1 MDNSFSPVIKR
12 CRKILRSLVLSG
24 AWIYQKTLGHTDNSA
39 PSGTLII
46 TDSRTGRNYSV
57 PIRNNAVKA
66 LDFIQITT
74 AGFGAE
80 AADHYDNS
88 LRVLDKG
95 LWNTAVTE
103 TSITYIDGKAGH
115 MQYRDKTIDELFH
128 NNNYEEVVHL
138 IIWGTLP
145 TQEQKMNL
153 RRKLASHMKPP
164 PAVETAIKAFPPDGL
179 THPMLLAGIAAFA
192 AHDKGSQ
199 AVHRSSKPAYLGNM
213 EDVDDAIIRT
223 LAALATTVAM
233 VYCYR
238 RGRPF
243 TQASPNESYI
253 GNILLMMGLT
263 EESSSTT
270 PNRKIEHCLERLW
283 VLNADHGMTNST
295 AVFLATAS
303 TLQDPLS
310 CTVAAVASA
319 YGPLHGG
326 AVEMAYKEFE
336 RVQCVENVP
345 QLISDVK
352 AKKYRLFGYGHR
364 IYKVK
369 DPRGQL
375 VRQLIEEYKEDVYK
389 NSFLRVAMEIDRV
402 AEEDSYFT
410 SRNLKANADLYGCF
424 LYTALGIETD
434 TILSLSCLSRSPGVM
449 AHWRESMAQS
459 PAIWR
464 PQHIFTGTIAK
475 ETNYKV

>member
-1 MDNSFSPVIKR
+1 MDDSFSFLLKR
-12 CRKILRSLVLSG
+12 CRKVLRSLASSG
-24 AWIYQKTLGHTDNSA
+24 AWVYQKTLGQPDNSLT
-39 PSGTLII
+39 SGTLSI
-46 TDSRTGRNYSV
+46 TDSRTGRNYSI
-57 PIRNNAVKA
+57 PIKNNAVKA

-80 AADHYDNS
+80 VADHYDNS

-115 MQYRDKTIDELFH
+115 MQYRDKTIDELF
-128 NNNYEEVVHL
+128 NNNDYEDVVHL
-138 IIWGTLP
+138 IIWGKLP
-145 TQEQKMNL
+145 TKEQKSNL
-153 RRKLASHMKPP
+153 RRKLASYMKAPQ
-164 PAVETAIKAFPPDGL
+164 AVEDAIKAFPPEGL

-199 AVHRSSKPAYLGNM
+199 AVHRSSKAAYLGKM
-213 EDVDDAIIRT
+213 EEVDDAIIRT

-243 TQASPNESYI
+243 TPANPDESYI

-263 EESSSTT
+263 EEGTKT
-270 PNRKIEHCLERLW
+270 PNRKLEHCLERLW

-345 QLISDVK
+345 QLIADVK
-352 AKKYRLFGYGHR
+352 AKKFRLFGYGHR

-369 DPRGQL
+369 DPRGKL

-389 NSFLRVAMEIDRV
+389 NDFLRVAMEIDRV
-402 AEEDSYFT
+402 AEMDHYFT

-449 AHWRESMAQS
+449 AHWRESMSQS
-459 PAIWR
+459 PALWR
-464 PQHIFTGTIAK
+464 PQHIFTGTVAK
-475 ETNYKV
+475 SEA

>member
-12 CRKILRSLVLSG
+12 CRQIIRSLVLSG
-24 AWIYQKTLGHTDNSA
+24 AWVYQKAMGHADNSIS
-39 PSGTLII
+39 SGILSV
-46 TDSRTGRNYSV
+46 TDSRTGRSYNI

-80 AADHYDNS
+80 VADHYDNS

-138 IIWGTLP
+138 IIWGSLP

-164 PAVETAIKAFPPDGL
+164 QSVENAIKAFPPDGL

-199 AVHRSSKPAYLGNM
+199 AVHRSSEPAYLGNM
-213 EDVDDAIIRT
+213 EEVDDAIIRT

-243 TQASPNESYI
+243 TQANPDESYT

-263 EESSSTT
+263 EEGSSST

-295 AVFLATAS
+295 AVFLAAAS

-402 AEEDSYFT
+402 AEEDSYFI

-464 PQHIFTGTIAK
+464 PQHIFTGTIAADNNCK
-475 ETNYKV
+475 I

>member
-1 MDNSFSPVIKR
+1 MGHADNSMS
-12 CRKILRSLVLSG
+12 
-24 AWIYQKTLGHTDNSA
+24 
-39 PSGTLII
+39 SGTLTV
-46 TDSRTGRNYSV
+46 TDSRTGRTYTI
-57 PIRNNAVKA
+57 PIRNKAVKA

-80 AADHYDNS
+80 VADHYDNS
-88 LRVLDKG
+88 LRVLVKG

-103 TSITYIDGKAGH
+103 TSMTYIDGKASH

-145 TQEQKMNL
+145 TQEQKINL

-164 PAVETAIKAFPPDGL
+164 KSVENAIKAFPPDGL

-199 AVHRSSKPAYLGNM
+199 AVHRSSEPAYLGNM
-213 EDVDDAIIRT
+213 EEVDDAIIRT

-243 TQASPNESYI
+243 TQANPDESYI

-263 EESSSTT
+263 EEGSSST

-295 AVFLATAS
+295 AVFLAAAS

-369 DPRGQL
+369 DPRGHL

-402 AEEDSYFT
+402 AEEDSYFI

-424 LYTALGIETD
+424 LYTALFVNPLRLHPTCADSIIRGIETD

-449 AHWRESMAQS
+449 AHWRESMGESHDIAQS

-464 PQHIFTGTIAK
+464 PQHIFTGTIAEDK
-475 ETNYKV
+475 NYKV